1 MSETAREVP
10 RQLDFFSAEPEAPV
24 HPPRGVAVDLG
35 FRALQLSRALTMY
48 SQGSRS
54 AGFDVARRYD
64 DGIHKRYT
72 SGQRERIVSA
82 ARAANKEAYD
92 SFVLASG
99 AQAMIAAGFD
109 EAVVHE
115 TVREENRDFVNK
127 YVGPQNK
134 ARREKLRRQLKKQLA
149 KK

>member
-1 MSETAREVP
+1 
-10 RQLDFFSAEPEAPV
+10 
-24 HPPRGVAVDLG
+24 
-35 FRALQLSRALTMY
+35 MY

-64 DGIHKRYT
+64 DDIHKRYT
-72 SGQRERIVSA
+72 PGQQERIASA
-82 ARAANKEAYD
+82 ARSANNEAYE

-109 EAVVHE
+109 EATVYE
-115 TVREENRDFVNK
+115 TVREENRDFVK
-127 YVGPQNK
+127 RYVGPQNK
-134 ARREKLRRQLKKQLA
+134 ARREKLRRQLNKQMA